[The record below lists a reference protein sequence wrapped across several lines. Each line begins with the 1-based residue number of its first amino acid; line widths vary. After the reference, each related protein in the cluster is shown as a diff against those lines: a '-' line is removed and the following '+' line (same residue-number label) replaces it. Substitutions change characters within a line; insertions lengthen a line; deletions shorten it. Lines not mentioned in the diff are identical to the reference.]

1 MLNQISDH
9 VWYLPKDG
17 EKHRPALGYVCGGTK
32 SMIVNTGNSPEHLSE
47 FYGMGRMQNLPD
59 PEFAAVTDWQWTHV
73 FGMTATPAKT
83 IAGNLT
89 NDRLLTMQR
98 WDWSD
103 ATLNSRVAAGL
114 EIPAF
119 AEAIKHEV
127 PMRYSFKVRTA
138 DITYC
143 HHMAVR
149 LDDIHVDLVH
159 VGGPHSEDCTV
170 AYIPSDKVLFLGNCY
185 CENVYVGGGAIRLE
199 DMKQLLAT
207 LDSFDAETFIP
218 SEDEPMS
225 KSGFMKAM
233 DVAVKVGELVGDAGD
248 LQDGKE
254 RVVKGLGRPLDEREF
269 YYVRSFVTGNRHTRS
284 NNYPVMTEEQDN
296 TAM

>member
-1 MLNQISDH
+1 
-9 VWYLPKDG
+9 
-17 EKHRPALGYVCGGTK
+17 
-32 SMIVNTGNSPEHLSE
+32 MIVNTGNSPEHLSE

-83 IAGNLT
+83 IAGSLT
-89 NDRLLTMQR
+89 NERLLTMQR

-103 ATLNSRVAAGL
+103 STLNSRVAAGL
-114 EIPAF
+114 EISAF
-119 AEAIKHEV
+119 AEAIKREV

-149 LDDIHVDLVH
+149 LDDIQVELVH

-185 CENVYVGGGAIRLE
+185 CEDVYTGGGAIRLSE
-199 DMKQLLAT
+199 MKQLLNT
-207 LDSFDAETFIP
+207 LDSFDADLFIP
-218 SEDEPMS
+218 SEDDPMS
-225 KSGFMKAM
+225 KSDFMKEM
-233 DVAVKVGELVGDAGD
+233 DVAVKVGEFVGDAMD
-248 LQDGKE
+248 LQDAKE
-254 RVVKGLGRPLDEREF
+254 RVLKGLGRPLDQREQ
-269 YYVRSFVTGNRHTRS
+269 YYVGRYVTGNHYTRS
-284 NNYPVMTEEQDN
+284 HNYPVMTDEQDN